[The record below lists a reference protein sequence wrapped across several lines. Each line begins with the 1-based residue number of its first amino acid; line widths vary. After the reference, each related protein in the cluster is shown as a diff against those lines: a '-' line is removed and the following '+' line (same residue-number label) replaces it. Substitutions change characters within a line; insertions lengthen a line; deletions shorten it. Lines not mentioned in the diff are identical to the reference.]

1 MGRKKTAGSR
11 MGAAV
16 FCFDDVDSRLR
27 GALSF
32 YWQDCTSTKMRQ
44 SDICS

>member
-16 FCFDDVDSRLR
+16 FCFDEVGFPADAGPLFLLA
-27 GALSF
+27 GLHI
-32 YWQDCTSTKMRQ
+32 Y
-44 SDICS
+44 

>member
-16 FCFDDVDSRLR
+16 FCFDEVHFTADAGRPLFLLAGLHS
-27 GALSF
+27 
-32 YWQDCTSTKMRQ
+32 Y
-44 SDICS
+44 